1 MGDKLMMHHVA
12 TAAAGAALMLAASTT
27 FAAVDAAQAEALAKK
42 YNCLQCHSAD
52 KKILGPAYKDV
63 AKKYKGTKDA
73 QARLVMNVKAGT
85 TGTWGPIPMPPNDK
99 VSDAEAATLVE
110 WILSM

>member
-1 MGDKLMMHHVA
+1 MTRTIALTV
-12 TAAAGAALMLAASTT
+12 AGAMLMLTPLAST
-27 FAAVDAAQAEALAKK
+27 AAVDAAKAEALANK

-63 AKKYKGTKDA
+63 AKKYKGAKDA
-73 QARLVMNVKAGT
+73 QALLVKNVKAGSK
-85 TGTWGPIPMPPNDK
+85 GTWGQIPMPPNDK
-99 VSDAEAATLVE
+99 LSDAEVATLVE

>member
-1 MGDKLMMHHVA
+1 MQKALALVA
-12 TAAAGAALMLAASTT
+12 GAGLVFGAALPCAA
-27 FAAVDAAQAEALAKK
+27 ADAAKAEALAKQ
-42 YNCLQCHSAD
+42 YNCLQCHTPD

-63 AKKYKGTKDA
+63 AKKYKGNKDA
-73 QARLVMNVKAGT
+73 QALLVKNVKAGSKD
-85 TGTWGPIPMPPNDK
+85 TWGPIPMPPNDK

>member
-1 MGDKLMMHHVA
+1 MTRSIA
-12 TAAAGAALMLAASTT
+12 TAAAGAILALAASTA

-42 YNCLQCHSAD
+42 HNCLQCHSAD

-63 AKKYKGTKDA
+63 AKKYKGTKGA
-73 QARLVMNVKAGT
+73 QALLVNNVKAGSK
-85 TGTWGPIPMPPNDK
+85 GTWGPIPMPPNDK
-99 VSDAEAATLVE
+99 VNDAEAATLVE

>member
-1 MGDKLMMHHVA
+1 MRMKTTLSAGLVFAALAVA
-12 TAAAGAALMLAASTT
+12 APNAGAA
-27 FAAVDAAQAEALAKK
+27 DAAQAEALAKK

-52 KKILGPAYKDV
+52 KKILGPSYKDV
-63 AKKYKGTKDA
+63 AKKYKGNKDA
-73 QARLVMNVKAGT
+73 RALLVKNVKAGSK
-85 TGTWGPIPMPPNDK
+85 GIWGAIPMPANDK

>member
-1 MGDKLMMHHVA
+1 MMRYIA
-12 TAAAGAALMLAASTT
+12 TAAAGAFLVLAASTS

-73 QARLVMNVKAGT
+73 QAQLVRSVKAGSK
-85 TGTWGPIPMPPNDK
+85 GTWGPIPMPPNDK